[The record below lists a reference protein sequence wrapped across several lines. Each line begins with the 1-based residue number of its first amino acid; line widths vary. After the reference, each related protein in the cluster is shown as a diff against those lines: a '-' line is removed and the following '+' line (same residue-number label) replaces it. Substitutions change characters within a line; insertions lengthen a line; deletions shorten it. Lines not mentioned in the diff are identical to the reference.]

1 MSAEVRPQ
9 PAGPENEDEVIERG
23 YILDY
28 ISFGLLINF
37 RSLVVLLRA
46 AKDITDETERKS
58 ICLSAWQNLLSS
70 FEDFAMLLH
79 AILKKKEG
87 QHLHHGLVSSGSNG

>member
-9 PAGPENEDEVIERG
+9 QARPQNEDEGIERG
-23 YILDY
+23 FILDY
-28 ISFGLLINF
+28 ITLGLLINF

-46 AKDITDETERKS
+46 ARELKDDDDRKS
-58 ICLSAWQNLLSS
+58 ICLSAWQGLLSS

-79 AILKKKEG
+79 AILRRKDG
-87 QHLHHGLVSSGSNG
+87 RYLHQGLAGC